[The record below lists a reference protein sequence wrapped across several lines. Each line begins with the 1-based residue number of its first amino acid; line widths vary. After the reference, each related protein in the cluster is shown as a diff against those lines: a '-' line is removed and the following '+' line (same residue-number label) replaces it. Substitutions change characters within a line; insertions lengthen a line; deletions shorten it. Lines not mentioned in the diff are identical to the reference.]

1 MEAQKVFELI
11 EAVTG
16 HGITI
21 EMCDLDHDDCDV
33 VWTAETLEDWTS
45 ARANWAEAG
54 TGGAG
59 THEGTAYLF
68 FEDARVAKGQQR
80 KDVCVVDCGDH
91 RLVYAM

>member
-1 MEAQKVFELI
+1 MTPQKVFELI
-11 EAVTG
+11 ESVTN
-16 HGITI
+16 HGITV
-21 EMCDLDHDDCDV
+21 EMCDLDHEDCDV
-33 VWTAETLEDWTS
+33 VQTAETLEDWIS

-59 THEGTAYLF
+59 EYEGIAYLF

-80 KDVCVVDCGDH
+80 KDICVVDCGDY